1 MKKSDKNSK
10 ATSNTN
16 GKKKEYNSSVTDW
29 LNDDVSGEYSS
40 ATLSNKRRY
49 APMRQSSSVG
59 HLVTLGRISNHAQ
72 SEKDLNLASSSS
84 PYDKKIKRTKS
95 LWKFKKVD
103 DVLEGMSMWKH
114 RSLVDINANAVA
126 AEGNFSRGTPVLDK
140 RMTVTR
146 EISVDSGDENS
157 TLMNG
162 TQGKSK
168 GNKIF
173 ESGARRSLMT
183 RTADSDESDQES
195 CIVVNDHRK
204 TDSISVASKLPRTRL
219 SKTNSTSSMKL
230 ENGYN
235 DYSKD
240 SESDAVFE
248 SNKLQM
254 FKCNRIADSAWYD
267 SWGERRKK

>member
-1 MKKSDKNSK
+1 M
-10 ATSNTN
+10 ATNLHQN
-16 GKKKEYNSSVTDW
+16 GKKKEYTSSVSDW
-29 LNDDVSGEYSS
+29 LNDDVSGGGEYSS
-40 ATLSNKRRY
+40 ATLYNKRRY

-59 HLVTLGRISNHAQ
+59 HLVTLGRMSNQAQ
-72 SEKDLNLASSSS
+72 SEKDLNMSA
-84 PYDKKIKRTKS
+84 YDKKIKRTKS

-114 RSLVDINANAVA
+114 RSLVDINANAADAV
-126 AEGNFSRGTPVLDK
+126 SRGTPVLDK
-140 RMTVTR
+140 RMAVTR

-168 GNKIF
+168 ANKIF
-173 ESGARRSLMT
+173 ANGGRRQAVA
-183 RTADSDESDQES
+183 TADSDESDQES

-204 TDSISVASKLPRTRL
+204 SDTISVASKLPRTHL
-219 SKTNSTSSMKL
+219 SKTNSLSSMKL
-230 ENGYN
+230 HQENGYN
-235 DYSKD
+235 EYKD
-240 SESDAVFE
+240 SDVDAVFE

-254 FKCNRIADSAWYD
+254 FKSNRMAESAWYD

>member
-1 MKKSDKNSK
+1 
-10 ATSNTN
+10 
-16 GKKKEYNSSVTDW
+16 
-29 LNDDVSGEYSS
+29 
-40 ATLSNKRRY
+40 
-49 APMRQSSSVG
+49 MRQSSSVG
-59 HLVTLGRISNHAQ
+59 HLVTLGRISNHNL
-72 SEKDLNLASSSS
+72 SEKDSNLSTS
-84 PYDKKIKRTKS
+84 YDKKIKRTKS

-114 RSLVDINANAVA
+114 RSLVDVNANPT
-126 AEGNFSRGTPVLDK
+126 ESGLSRGTPVLDK

-168 GNKIF
+168 GSKLLLF
-173 ESGARRSLMT
+173 ENGRRNMVV
-183 RTADSDESDQES
+183 DSDESDQES

-204 TDSISVASKLPRTRL
+204 ADSISVASKLPRTHL
-219 SKTNSTSSMKL
+219 SKTNSASSMKL

-235 DYSKD
+235 EYKD
-240 SESDAVFE
+240 HESDTVFE

-254 FKCNRIADSAWYD
+254 FKCNRINSEWYD